1 MNLLDVL
8 AEATLRPLYRPR
20 SEKTSGRGTSASFH
34 KFSSVFCF
42 FLLLLFFCGRSPL
55 GSSSRGR
62 LVLALWKLCRVI
74 AAQGKMRLER
84 NAKLYGNQN
93 LAQVIVVCD
102 LSFILRTL
110 PPASS
115 AQRSYWTQTLAP
127 NELLNC
133 KNNMNILSMKT
144 FLKTLP
150 HDDNKPIFLYHK
162 LFHVKQKNQS
172 AVGELNELQLSERHG
187 GRYAKRATSSLGNR
201 GPTKGFLK
209 EDTSRAWI

>member
-8 AEATLRPLYRPR
+8 AEATLRPLYRPH

-150 HDDNKPIFLYHK
+150 MMIISQSFYITNCFMLNKRTNRPSVNLTSCSFQRDTE
-162 LFHVKQKNQS
+162 VVMQR
-172 AVGELNELQLSERHG
+172 EPRPLSE
-187 GRYAKRATSSLGNR
+187 T
-201 GPTKGFLK
+201 
-209 EDTSRAWI
+209 EDPPKDF